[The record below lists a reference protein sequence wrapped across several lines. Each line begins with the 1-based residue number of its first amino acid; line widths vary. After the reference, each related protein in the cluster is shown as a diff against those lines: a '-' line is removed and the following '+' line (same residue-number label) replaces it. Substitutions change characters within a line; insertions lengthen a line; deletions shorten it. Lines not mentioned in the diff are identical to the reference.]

1 MTKAYWV
8 SAYRAINNTDALAEY
23 AKLAGP
29 ALAEGGGKF
38 LARGMPAAVKESG
51 EMQRLVVVEFESL
64 QAALAAYDSP
74 GYKAALKALGD
85 NAVVRD
91 IRIIEGI

>member
-8 SAYRAINNTDALAEY
+8 SAYRAIHNNDALAEY

-29 ALAEGGGKF
+29 ALAEAGAKF
-38 LARGMPAAVKESG
+38 LARGMPSAVKESG

-64 QAALAAYDSP
+64 AAALAAYESP

-91 IRIIEGI
+91 IRIIEGA

>member
-8 SAYRAINNTDALAEY
+8 SAYRSIDDADALAEY

-29 ALAEGGGKF
+29 ALADAGAKF
-38 LARGMPAAVKESG
+38 LARGMPAAIKESG
-51 EMQRLVVVEFESL
+51 LMQRLVMIEFDNLEV
-64 QAALAAYDSP
+64 ALAAYDSP

-91 IRIIEGI
+91 IRIIEGV